1 MKNATLSTIASVL
14 TTIDFENKD
23 AILAEINKEL
33 HRGDAVKA
41 EKAKVYADNW
51 DAVREVLETATEGAT
66 VSEIF
71 DSLEGKVGSDFT
83 KGKLTYA
90 LGHQW
95 ADFVVKTTGKVN
107 TYALKA

>member
-1 MKNATLSTIASVL
+1 MKISVL
-14 TTIDFENKD
+14 SAIATILSDLDFENKETIMD
-23 AILAEINKEL
+23 AIYTDLNRNE
-33 HRGDAVKA
+33 AVKA
-41 EKAKVYADNW
+41 AKAKVYADNW
-51 DAVREVLETATEGAT
+51 DAVRDVLAIAPQGAT
-66 VSEIF
+66 VAEIF

-95 ADFVVKTTGKVN
+95 ADRVVKTEGKVN

>member
-14 TTIDFENKD
+14 TTINFEGKD
-23 AILAEINKEL
+23 AILAEVNAEL
-33 HRGDAVKA
+33 HRGDAAKA
-41 EKAKVYADNW
+41 AKAKVYADNW
-51 DAVREVLETATEGAT
+51 DAVRDVLAVAPQGAT
-66 VSEIF
+66 VAEIF

-95 ADFVVKTTGKVN
+95 ADRVVKTEGKVN